1 MSTKIGNIYLLL
13 NSHIIVAPNS
23 QKWVEEIS
31 RVGNNL
37 SVLVEDEDDDD
48 DDDDDDVDVSDSNN
62 ESDDDND
69 DENESGEVMRNKSNG
84 A

>member
-1 MSTKIGNIYLLL
+1 MSTKIGKIYLLL

-37 SVLVEDEDDDD
+37 SVLVEDDDDD
-48 DDDDDDVDVSDSNN
+48 DDDDDDVNVSDSNN